1 MYSEED
7 YLMLSGIQ
15 HFAFCQRQ
23 WALIHI
29 EQQWAE
35 NYKTTAG
42 ELMHKKAHDE
52 GSFEKRGDLLIIR
65 GLRIASHELGLSGQ
79 CDVVEF
85 HQSEK
90 GIDLFGYDGK
100 WTPVPIEY
108 KHGTPKENNAD
119 ELQLC
124 AQAVCLEEMFQTNI
138 YWGSLYYGMNRR
150 RSRWNLRKICE
161 VQQKKQRKRCT
172 KCSRGDIP
180 LMLRLQSG
188 VSHVP
193 WQICVCPNCKRVW
206 MSDSISDRIFT
217 WEINYLMV
225 SGRSRTKQVSKL
237 RQN

>member
-52 GSFEKRGDLLIIR
+52 GSFEKRGSLLIVR
-65 GLRIASHELGLSGQ
+65 GLRIASHELGVSGQ

-85 HQSEK
+85 HESEE
-90 GIDLFGYDGK
+90 GIDIFGYDGK
-100 WTPVPIEY
+100 WIPVPIEY

-124 AQAVCLEEMFQTNI
+124 AQAFCLEEMFQTSI
-138 YWGSLYYGMNRR
+138 SGGSLYYGENRR
-150 RSRWNLRKICE
+150 RSRVEFTEELRSATKETARKMHEMFRRGHTPNVKTSKKCKSCSLANLCLPKLLTRTDVGQYI
-161 VQQKKQRKRCT
+161 KQNIHT
-172 KCSRGDIP
+172 GD
-180 LMLRLQSG
+180 
-188 VSHVP
+188 
-193 WQICVCPNCKRVW
+193 
-206 MSDSISDRIFT
+206 
-217 WEINYLMV
+217 
-225 SGRSRTKQVSKL
+225 
-237 RQN
+237 